1 MITLIFKTHYQ
12 FSIQSSNIKQW
23 KTYILKSFK
32 WSLFPTQILPSSKFR
47 LPLKCSPCENL
58 LFKAKISLY
67 ELSYS
72 VSVWLSFIFHLV
84 SHLWCYSN
92 LMCSDKNAL
101 SKWDDVSP
109 SETDPSREWNS
120 NFHAQKKKFQVKINS
135 SIDFVVFRLPDL
147 HRY

>member
-109 SETDPSREWNS
+109 LETDPSRECIMAPPTMNLS
-120 NFHAQKKKFQVKINS
+120 ATVTRQRPH
-135 SIDFVVFRLPDL
+135 
-147 HRY
+147 